1 MDRNR
6 ELIAILRGLTLERC
20 AIVSEIL
27 IAEGF
32 TKLEVPLNSPNPM
45 KTISEMQNS
54 FGNSVTIGA
63 GTVTNVSE
71 VNELSDLGCQMIVSP
86 NTDTEVIKATKKN
99 GMLSFPGAF
108 TPSECFSA
116 INAAADGIKI
126 FPAFKLGIE
135 GFKALKAVLPSDLK
149 TYAVGGI
156 NETHFSDWLDAGVT
170 GFGIGSNLFH
180 PSMSEDDIQ
189 LAARKI
195 ILAYD
200 NWHAKKCY
208 HLSK

>member
-1 MDRNR
+1 MNRNR
-6 ELIAILRGLTLERC
+6 ELIAILRGLTLDRC
-20 AIVSEIL
+20 VTVGEML

-32 TKLEVPLNSPNPM
+32 CKLEVPLNSPNPM

-63 GTVTNVSE
+63 GTVTNVSD
-71 VNELSDLGCQMIVSP
+71 VSELSNLGCQMIVSP
-86 NTDTEVIKATKKN
+86 NTDTEVIKATKNK

-135 GFKALKAVLPSDLK
+135 GFKALKAVLPRNLK

-156 NETHFSDWLDAGVT
+156 NETHFSEWLDAGVT

-180 PSMSEDDIQ
+180 PSMSDDDIQ
-189 LAARKI
+189 FAAKKI
-195 ILAYD
+195 TLAYD
-200 NWHAKKCY
+200 NWHAKK
-208 HLSK
+208 

>member
-1 MDRNR
+1 MNRNR

-86 NTDTEVIKATKKN
+86 NTDTEVIKATKNK

-135 GFKALKAVLPSDLK
+135 GFKALKAVLPSNLK

-156 NETHFSDWLDAGVT
+156 NENHFSDWLDAGVT

-180 PSMSEDDIQ
+180 PSMSEEEIL

>member
-1 MDRNR
+1 MNRNR
-6 ELIAILRGLTLERC
+6 ELIAILRGLTLDRC
-20 AIVSEIL
+20 VMVGEIL

-32 TKLEVPLNSPNPM
+32 SKLEVPLNSPSPM
-45 KTISEMQNS
+45 KTISEMQNR

-86 NTDTEVIKATKKN
+86 NSDTAVIKATKNK

-116 INAAADGIKI
+116 INSDADGLKI
-126 FPAFKLGIE
+126 FPAFKLGVK
-135 GFKALKAVLPSDLK
+135 GFKALKAVLPSNLK

-156 NETHFSDWLDAGVT
+156 DEAHFSDWLDAGVN

-180 PSMSEDDIQ
+180 PSMSNDDIQ
-189 LAARKI
+189 FAARKI

-200 NWHAKKCY
+200 NWHAKK
-208 HLSK
+208 

>member
-1 MDRNR
+1 MSKNR
-6 ELIAILRGLTLERC
+6 ELIAILRGLTLDRC
-20 AIVSEIL
+20 VKVSEIL

-32 TKLEVPLNSPNPM
+32 SKLEVPLNSPNPM
-45 KTISEMQNS
+45 ETISAMQNS

-71 VNELSDLGCQMIVSP
+71 VSQLSKIGCQMIVSP
-86 NTDTEVIKATKKN
+86 NTDTEVIKATKN
-99 GMLSFPGAF
+99 GGMLSFPGAF

-116 INAAADGIKI
+116 INSAADGLKI
-126 FPAFKLGIE
+126 FPAFKLGVK
-135 GFKALKAVLPSDLK
+135 GFKALQAVLPNNLK

-156 NETHFSDWLDAGVT
+156 DETHFSDWLDAGVT

-180 PSMSEDDIQ
+180 PSMSDDNIQ
-189 LAARKI
+189 FAASKI

-200 NWHAKKCY
+200 NWHAKK
-208 HLSK
+208 

>member
-1 MDRNR
+1 VDRNR

-116 INAAADGIKI
+116 INAAADGVKI

>member
-1 MDRNR
+1 MNRNR

-54 FGNSVTIGA
+54 FGNSVIIGA

-86 NTDTEVIKATKKN
+86 NTDTEVIKATKNN

>member
-1 MDRNR
+1 VNRNR
-6 ELIAILRGLTLERC
+6 ELIAILRGLTLDRY
-20 AIVSEIL
+20 AIVGEIL

-32 TKLEVPLNSPNPM
+32 SKLEVPLNSPNPM

-54 FGNSVTIGA
+54 FGNSVIIGA

-71 VNELSDLGCQMIVSP
+71 VNELSNLGCQMIVSP
-86 NTDTEVIKATKKN
+86 NTDIEVIKATKNK

-135 GFKALKAVLPSDLK
+135 GFKALKAVLPSNLK

-200 NWHAKKCY
+200 NWHAKKY
-208 HLSK
+208 

>member
-1 MDRNR
+1 MSNNR
-6 ELIAILRGLTLERC
+6 ELIAILRGLTLDRC
-20 AIVSEIL
+20 LVVGEIL

-32 TKLEVPLNSPNPM
+32 SKLEVPLNSPNPM
-45 KTISEMQNS
+45 ETISEMQNK
-54 FGNSVTIGA
+54 FGTSIIIGA

-71 VNELSDLGCQMIVSP
+71 VSELSNLGCQMIVSP
-86 NTDTEVIKATKKN
+86 NTDTEVIKATKN
-99 GMLSFPGAF
+99 EDMLSFPGAF

-135 GFKALKAVLPSDLK
+135 GFKALKAVLPRNLK

-156 NETHFSDWLDAGVT
+156 NETHFSEWLDAGVT

-180 PSMSEDDIQ
+180 PSMSDDDIQ
-189 LAARKI
+189 FAAKKI
-195 ILAYD
+195 TLAYD
-200 NWHAKKCY
+200 NWHAKK
-208 HLSK
+208 

>member
-116 INAAADGIKI
+116 INAAADGVKI

-135 GFKALKAVLPSDLK
+135 GFKALKAVLPSNLK

-200 NWHAKKCY
+200 NWYAKKC
-208 HLSK
+208 

>member
-1 MDRNR
+1 MNRNR

-32 TKLEVPLNSPNPM
+32 TKLEVPLNSPNPI

-86 NTDTEVIKATKKN
+86 NTDTEVIKATKNK

-135 GFKALKAVLPSDLK
+135 GFKALKAVLPSKLK

-156 NETHFSDWLDAGVT
+156 NENHFSDWLDAGVT

-180 PSMSEDDIQ
+180 PSMSEDEIQ

>member
-1 MDRNR
+1 MNRNR

-86 NTDTEVIKATKKN
+86 NTDTEVIKATKNN

>member
-1 MDRNR
+1 MSKNR
-6 ELIAILRGLTLERC
+6 ELIAILRGLTLDRC
-20 AIVSEIL
+20 VKVSEIL

-32 TKLEVPLNSPNPM
+32 SKLEVPLNSPNPM
-45 KTISEMQNS
+45 ETISKMQNS

-71 VNELSDLGCQMIVSP
+71 VSQLSKIGCQMIVSP
-86 NTDTEVIKATKKN
+86 NTDTEVIKATKN
-99 GMLSFPGAF
+99 EGMLSFPGAF

-116 INAAADGIKI
+116 INSAADGLKI
-126 FPAFKLGIE
+126 FPAFKLGVK
-135 GFKALKAVLPSDLK
+135 GFKALKALLPNNLK

-156 NETHFSDWLDAGVT
+156 DETHFSDWLDAGVT

-180 PSMSEDDIQ
+180 SSMSDDDIQ

-195 ILAYD
+195 VLAYD
-200 NWHAKKCY
+200 NWHTKK
-208 HLSK
+208 